1 VTVTKHVLTFQLF
14 IAARRARFEE
24 EGATA
29 VEYSLMVG
37 MLAFAIITGVSF
49 FGSRVA
55 REYNVISNTIPTG
68 LG

>member
-1 VTVTKHVLTFQLF
+1 MTKHFLNLQLF
-14 IAARRARFEE
+14 IAVRRERFHE

-37 MLAFAIITGVSF
+37 MLAFAIIIGVSF

-55 REYNVISNTIPTG
+55 REYNVISNTMPTG